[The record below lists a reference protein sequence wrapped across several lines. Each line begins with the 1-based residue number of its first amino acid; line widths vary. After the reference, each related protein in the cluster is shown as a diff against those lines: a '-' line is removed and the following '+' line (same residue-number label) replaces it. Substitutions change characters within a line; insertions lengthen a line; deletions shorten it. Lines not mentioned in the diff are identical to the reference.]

1 MKQAL
6 KQFLARQMIKHRK
19 NRRDSVSELERLHT
33 QQKTPGYNDSIYF
46 SGWQTDGL
54 SFVTRQAFR
63 SDKPNENWLK
73 IHIPG
78 EGTWGFE
85 NRDLPAGNGFAQGK
99 LEYLSEIPGKHWI
112 LKYNGPIFKDNLEE
126 DILLNISWEGIG
138 PVIDFDREGALLKNT
153 ARRIAAEPWNSNFFR
168 KLKEL
173 YKVHY
178 EQAGTVR
185 GKIVWQGKEVP
196 LTGHGVRDHSFGRRS
211 WEGWERHIW
220 FLGVLEDGHS
230 LNASRLYYD
239 FLKDLKAGYLG
250 DASALV
256 TMADLPSF
264 GDLALKEPLPAETEL
279 PLQIRPGEKEKLL
292 KVKMKAFFPFL
303 MDNTYHIRQALAHF
317 KLDGVPGMGIA
328 EMGIN
333 VEKYGMDLSY

>member
-99 LEYLSEIPGKHWI
+99 LEYLSEIPGKQV
-112 LKYNGPIFKDNLEE
+112 LFN
-126 DILLNISWEGIG
+126 
-138 PVIDFDREGALLKNT
+138 
-153 ARRIAAEPWNSNFFR
+153 R
-168 KLKEL
+168 K
-173 YKVHY
+173 
-178 EQAGTVR
+178 
-185 GKIVWQGKEVP
+185 
-196 LTGHGVRDHSFGRRS
+196 S
-211 WEGWERHIW
+211 
-220 FLGVLEDGHS
+220 
-230 LNASRLYYD
+230 
-239 FLKDLKAGYLG
+239 
-250 DASALV
+250 
-256 TMADLPSF
+256 
-264 GDLALKEPLPAETEL
+264 
-279 PLQIRPGEKEKLL
+279 
-292 KVKMKAFFPFL
+292 
-303 MDNTYHIRQALAHF
+303 
-317 KLDGVPGMGIA
+317 
-328 EMGIN
+328 
-333 VEKYGMDLSY
+333 